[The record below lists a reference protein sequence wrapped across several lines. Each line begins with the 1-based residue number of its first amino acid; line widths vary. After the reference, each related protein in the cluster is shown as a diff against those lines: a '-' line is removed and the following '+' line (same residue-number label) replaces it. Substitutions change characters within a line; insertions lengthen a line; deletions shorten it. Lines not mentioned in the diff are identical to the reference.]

1 MSEVLY
7 ILHCCGINHVK
18 HLQLFTLSSF
28 VCLVQITIPCLFSEL
43 FLCECIK
50 KKKKKKGTS
59 TIYYTSY
66 IMQNEFNF
74 VFNLIAN
81 YEQYT

>member
-1 MSEVLY
+1 MLNIFSYSLSLLLFAWYKLQSLVYSPNYFCVNVL
-7 ILHCCGINHVK
+7 
-18 HLQLFTLSSF
+18 
-28 VCLVQITIPCLFSEL
+28 
-43 FLCECIK
+43 K